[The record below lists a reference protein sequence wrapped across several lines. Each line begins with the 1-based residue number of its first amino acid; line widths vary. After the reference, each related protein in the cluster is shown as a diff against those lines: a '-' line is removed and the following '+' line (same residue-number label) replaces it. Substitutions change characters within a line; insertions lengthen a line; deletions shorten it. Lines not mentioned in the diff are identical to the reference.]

1 MIFETAR
8 TMQLRSTFLI
18 DVISGETA
26 LIQSSS
32 HGHLETA
39 RFLVESGAN
48 IEATCRYL

>member
-8 TMQLRSTFLI
+8 TISTFLI

-26 LIQSSS
+26 LIRSSS
-32 HGHLETA
+32 HGHLEIA